1 MLIHIWESVLSEY
14 YLVSVEQRELARLFM
29 DIGIFIGFC
38 TYSGDQEGEGG
49 EGLEWAVSL
58 LMTLAAVN
66 GERVIV
72 STGRN
77 CKQ

>member
-1 MLIHIWESVLSEY
+1 MIIHIWESVLSEY
-14 YLVSVEQRELARLFM
+14 LLPGICGARELARLFM

-38 TYSGDQEGEGG
+38 TYSRDGEGG

-66 GERVIV
+66 GERVIA

>member
-1 MLIHIWESVLSEY
+1 MHIRESVLSEY
-14 YLVSVEQRELARLFM
+14 YLVYVEGIGTTLHGYWDLYWLLHLFW
-29 DIGIFIGFC
+29 GP
-38 TYSGDQEGEGG
+38 GG
-49 EGLEWAVSL
+49 GRWGLEWAVSL

-77 CKQ
+77 CKQW